1 MKGYLV
7 NDAEQHELMQDIAR
21 LEAFNS
27 LVAEV
32 KEKGFSRKRR
42 GVRAAVMAKFI
53 KLREECA
60 NAWPGETLP
69 TWNQAYLNLTK

>member
-7 NDAEQHELMQDIAR
+7 NNAEQQELMEDIAK
-21 LEAFNS
+21 LDAFEQ
-27 LVAEV
+27 LV
-32 KEKGFSRKRR
+32 KEIKDKSFSRKRR

-53 KLREECA
+53 ALRKECA
-60 NAWPGETLP
+60 DAWPQETLP

>member
-1 MKGYLV
+1 MKGYLIYD
-7 NDAEQHELMQDIAR
+7 NSHHELMQDIAK
-21 LEAFNS
+21 LEAFND
-27 LVAEV
+27 LIAEV

-53 KLREECA
+53 ALRKECA
-60 NAWPGETLP
+60 DAWPQETLP

>member
-7 NDAEQHELMQDIAR
+7 EDNDLRELMQDVAK
-21 LEAFNS
+21 LEAFNG

-32 KEKGFSRKRR
+32 QDKDFIRKRR

-53 KLREECA
+53 ALRKECA